1 MSPVA
6 IVDLQLATA
15 GEELP
20 EQAELEAWVNAVL
33 VRFPQETRHEVT
45 VRIVDCEEGQG
56 LNRDYRGRDKPTNVL
71 SFPFDGP
78 PGLTL
83 PLLGDLVLC
92 HPVVVAEAREQAK
105 RLLDHYAHLVIHGM
119 LHLLG
124 HDHLEEAEAERMEA
138 LEREILADFAIA
150 DPYAP
155 LPGDHEQQDD
165 AWTRDAID
173 E

>member
-1 MSPVA
+1 MTPLA
-6 IVDLQLATA
+6 IVDLQLAIA
-15 GEELP
+15 GEKLP
-20 EQAELEAWVNAVL
+20 KQAELEAWVNAVL
-33 VRFPQETRHEVT
+33 VRFPQESRHEVT
-45 VRIVDCEEGQG
+45 VRIVDTEEGQA

-78 PGLTL
+78 PGVTL

-92 HPVVVAEAREQAK
+92 HPVVVREAHEQAK
-105 RLLDHYAHLVIHGM
+105 RLVDHYAHLVIHGM

-124 HDHLEEAEAERMEA
+124 HDHLEEAEAETMEG

-155 LPGDHEQQDD
+155 PPDNDEQQDD
-165 AWTRDAID
+165 SKD
-173 E
+173 ERRNR